1 MAYGAGYTAGGA
13 VSVSGDTGTT
23 GLGDGITSSGAM
35 MLKTASAGIS
45 GVSGSVT
52 MSTGDAS
59 SGSSGSMGL
68 LAGLAVSG
76 T

>member
-13 VSVSGDTGTT
+13 VSMSGDTGTT
-23 GLGDGITSSGAM
+23 GLDGGIKISGAM
-35 MLKTASAGIS
+35 LLKIENAGTS

-59 SGSSGSMGL
+59 SGSSGSMSL
-68 LAGLAVSG
+68 STRSSVSG